1 MQAGACDSSCHA
13 RRMSSTPAP
22 LRVLFDVISPYAYL
36 GWHAIHEVAARHGRS
51 VIAQPV
57 LFAAMLDAWGQR
69 GPAEIPPKRIYTFK
83 HVVRLAHDHGVPIAP
98 PPSHPFN
105 PLLALRVAT
114 AAQADADAR
123 AVIDALFAAV
133 WGGGP
138 GVEDAALLAAWLDA
152 RGLDGARRV
161 ALAQTPE
168 IKQRLREATEAAI
181 GRGAFGVPSFEVD
194 GELFWGQDSVVHVDA
209 FLRGDDPV
217 RAVAERWASIGATAK
232 RPGS

>member
-1 MQAGACDSSCHA
+1 MQPGSAPRACHA
-13 RRMSSTPAP
+13 RRMSTDHAP
-22 LRVLFDVISPYAYL
+22 VRVLFDVISPYAYL
-36 GWHAIHEVAARHGRS
+36 GWHRIHDVAARHGRT
-51 VIAQPV
+51 VVAEPV

-69 GPAEIPPKRIYTFK
+69 GPAEIAPKRIYTFK
-83 HVVRLAHDHGVPIAP
+83 HAVRLAHDQGLPIAP

-114 AAQADADAR
+114 AAQDEPASR

-152 RGLDGARRV
+152 RELEGTRLV
-161 ALAQTPE
+161 ALAQTVA
-168 IKQRLREATEAAI
+168 IKQRLRGATEAAI
-181 GRGAFGVPSFEVD
+181 ARGAFGVPIFDVD
-194 GELFWGQDSVVHVDA
+194 GEMFWGQDSIAHVDA
-209 FLRGDDPV
+209 FLRGEDPA
-217 RAVAERWASIGATAK
+217 RAVAERWATIGATAK